1 MKAGKSLSFTAPH
14 LLGVAP
20 WPITIARRVT
30 CCEKT
35 STHNLII
42 SIPKNDFHAPR
53 CSEWGHVCWI
63 LQHGTARRSV
73 WWARSLRRISIIDVP
88 RFTNKIRIGSC
99 QKFEQKHIPHYVVAS
114 STTTDKKPYISLG
127 YIAKTRF
134 WLNIQYS
141 RSLQMRYL
149 TQKGRMLPICM
160 VRCLKSYELRF
171 LCARLFH
178 KVCEVFS
185 TTSVSGV
192 CETSG
197 LNSH

>member
-1 MKAGKSLSFTAPH
+1 M
-14 LLGVAP
+14 
-20 WPITIARRVT
+20 
-30 CCEKT
+30 
-35 STHNLII
+35 
-42 SIPKNDFHAPR
+42 PR
-53 CSEWGHVCWI
+53 CSEWGHVCY
-63 LQHGTARRSV
+63 GRRV
-73 WWARSLRRISIIDVP
+73 WWARSLGRISIIDVP
-88 RFTNKIRIGSC
+88 RFTNKIRFGSW

-114 STTTDKKPYISLG
+114 STTTDKKPYICFG

-149 TQKGRMLPICM
+149 TQKGCMLPICM

-197 LNSH
+197 PNSHQRCGDVTHCLHFTPALFFSKLFE